1 MLKAGLHWEDVD
13 GSGNNSVMLAA
24 AGAAPEIFKAFLQY
38 GVTLDNR
45 NSRGHTAKDLTTE
58 PEILKLITKHEQTK

>member
-1 MLKAGLHWEDVD
+1 
-13 GSGNNSVMLAA
+13 MLAA